1 MKNSPQYNKQAEP
14 EQLKSKVEE
23 MYLTKPGNWPDKSEN
38 TDAMIEN
45 PFVETKSQSSQIK
58 QKYEIIKLLNGE
70 VMINDAQQKH
80 I

>member
-38 TDAMIEN
+38 TDAVIEN
-45 PFVETKSQSSQIK
+45 PFVETKS
-58 QKYEIIKLLNGE
+58 
-70 VMINDAQQKH
+70 
-80 I
+80 